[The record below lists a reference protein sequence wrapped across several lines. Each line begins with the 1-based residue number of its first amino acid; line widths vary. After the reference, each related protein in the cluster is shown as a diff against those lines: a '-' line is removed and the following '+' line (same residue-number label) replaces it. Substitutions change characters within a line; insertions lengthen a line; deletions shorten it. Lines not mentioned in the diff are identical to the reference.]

1 MQIDSIFAKE
11 IRLRF
16 NQKQIIE
23 RDGKIPYKLKLNDWC
38 HLSIIA
44 SKLVLKREGR
54 MTSIP

>member
-23 RDGKIPYKLKLNDWC
+23 RDGNIPHKLKLTDWC

>member
-1 MQIDSIFAKE
+1 MQMDSIFAKE

-23 RDGKIPYKLKLNDWC
+23 RDGNIPYKLKHTDWC

-54 MTSIP
+54 MTSIT